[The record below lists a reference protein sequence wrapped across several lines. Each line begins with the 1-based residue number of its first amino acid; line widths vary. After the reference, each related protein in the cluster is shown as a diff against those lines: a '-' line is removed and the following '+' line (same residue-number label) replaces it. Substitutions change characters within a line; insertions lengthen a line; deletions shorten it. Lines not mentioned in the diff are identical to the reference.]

1 MTSRPSR
8 RTKRGLCSLAESQKR
23 HSKLNQLA
31 DVVNDPKRMGAVNPA
46 LAAAML
52 THGKG
57 IEIGAFDT
65 HLDLSRVNETLYAED
80 VKKANQATRLCYGDG
95 GRTRSCNAAS
105 PTANLRQV
113 KSHDGKANGSSG

>member
-57 IEIGAFDT
+57 IDAAFKYRPWWGNEKGKESRQCNSW
-65 HLDLSRVNETLYAED
+65 LSAGWEVGKVDL
-80 VKKANQATRLCYGDG
+80 KAKMVLFRKTQT
-95 GRTRSCNAAS
+95 
-105 PTANLRQV
+105 P
-113 KSHDGKANGSSG
+113 